1 MADSKLTWRR
11 GLRRQAT
18 LRLLACGSER
28 KRSTSHGKVGASE
41 EMNEMKRKR
50 AVVRS
55 LAFVVV
61 LGSMIVSRYAS
72 GDQATEIPRIDVLI
86 AQGRSEREQDGL
98 RNGLRSLG
106 YIEGKSMAIEW
117 RKQGE
122 MEKDLAQTAAALA
135 QSKADLIVT
144 FGTPATRT
152 ALTATSKPVVFVVGD
167 PVASGLVTSLAH
179 PGGRATGVSMLTGDL
194 LGKRLELLRQ
204 LVPKM
209 RRVAVLRN
217 PDNPLEALILER
229 ARQLTQELDLQLV
242 TLEARSA
249 EELEGVLRTLKRG
262 FADGLLVSTDSL
274 FRANQARIAEA
285 MLNVGL
291 PAIYPFYFDKDDK
304 VLMVYGPSTGE
315 ATRRMAVYVDKIL
328 KGAKPADLPVE
339 QMSNYELI
347 IDMRVA
353 RAMKIRVPEEIL
365 LRATEVIR

>member
-1 MADSKLTWRR
+1 MT
-11 GLRRQAT
+11 
-18 LRLLACGSER
+18 
-28 KRSTSHGKVGASE
+28 
-41 EMNEMKRKR
+41 EMKGKQ
-50 AVVRS
+50 AVVRG
-55 LAFVVV
+55 LVFVGV
-61 LGSMIVSRYAS
+61 LGSVILSPYTS

-98 RNGLRSLG
+98 RSGLRSLG

-122 MEKDLAQTAAALA
+122 MEKDIAQTAAALA

-167 PVASGLVTSLAH
+167 PVASGLVASLAH

-194 LGKRLELLRQ
+194 LGKRLELLRE

-209 RRVAVLRN
+209 RRVALLRN
-217 PDNPLEALILER
+217 PDNPLEDLILKR
-229 ARQLTQELDLQLV
+229 AKQLTQELDLQLV
-242 TLEARSA
+242 TLEARNA
-249 EELEGVLRTLKRG
+249 EELEGVLRPLKRS
-262 FADGLLVSTDSL
+262 FADGLLVSSDSL

-285 MLNVGL
+285 TLSVGL
-291 PAIYPFYFDKDDK
+291 PAIFPFYYDKDDK
-304 VLMVYGPSTGE
+304 ALMVYGPSTYE
-315 ATRRMAVYVDKIL
+315 ATRRMAVYIDKIL
-328 KGAKPADLPVE
+328 KGVKPADLPVE
-339 QMSNYELI
+339 QMSNYDLI